1 MQCFLLKSTT
11 NNFTKECLTSN
22 RNQQCNRKPLPFLG
36 SNPIFFVKKKVEK
49 NKEKEEKYFPSYKR
63 ALMISDKISLSKVN
77 SRKNSFLA

>member
-1 MQCFLLKSTT
+1 MQKKT
-11 NNFTKECLTSN
+11 FTIFREQSY
-22 RNQQCNRKPLPFLG
+22 
-36 SNPIFFVKKKVEK
+36 FFVKKNVEK